1 MTEYEFALF
10 LHLLGVVV
18 MASGITVAAA
28 AHAVARRL
36 SAPSEVAAVLA
47 LARVG
52 VLLAGPGT
60 LLVVGAGAWL
70 TSVLALGD
78 AGWLHA
84 AIAVLVVAL
93 ALGALGGQTP
103 KRARLRAQED
113 TAAGV
118 GVVTPELRAL
128 LDDRRSTVLNHGS
141 AVLMLVVLALMVFK
155 P

>member
-1 MTEYEFALF
+1 MSEYELALF

-28 AHAVARRL
+28 AHAVARRRTV
-36 SAPSEVAAVLA
+36 PGEVAAVLG

-70 TSVLALGD
+70 TSVLEVGD

-93 ALGALGGQTP
+93 VLGGLGGQTP
-103 KRARLRAQED
+103 KRARLRAEAD
-113 TAAGV
+113 AAAGATDV
-118 GVVTPELRAL
+118 GGELRAL
-128 LDDRRSTVLNHGS
+128 LDDRRAQVLNHAS